1 MRLFV
6 LLAVVSLL
14 LLGSVSTAGAR
25 KTLEYV
31 DTGVVTSA
39 TGLGC
44 GTGAVSARF
53 PGRAED
59 LIGTD
64 LEAGD
69 SLYDAGEY
77 GVDLQIQAIDVA
89 DGLVRWVVA
98 PTSGSCAET
107 NEWAVG
113 ESWGW
118 RTERQP
124 WRLYFKD
131 DRYAIHVDK
140 SSGTVLSVAGL
151 KTAPRTR
158 SYSPTIRRARRQWG
172 RPKGIRA
179 AGSGGPRPTACFARW
194 PKLSL
199 RAAFVNYGGA
209 GACRHGYLQALSVA
223 GRNARKWVA
232 IVGPQTLGREID
244 TSYLNAYDI
253 GTRSGRAWTLTETYI
268 PYGDGGYYPS
278 VSARLQSG
286 HISGFDAW
294 IGAGGD

>member
-1 MRLFV
+1 MRLVV
-6 LLAVVSLL
+6 LLAAVSLL
-14 LLGSVSTAGAR
+14 LLGSVSIASAR

-31 DTGVVTSA
+31 DAGVVTSA
-39 TGLGC
+39 MGSGC
-44 GTGAVSARF
+44 GTGAVSVQF

-69 SLYDAGEY
+69 SLYDAGDY
-77 GVDLQIQAIDVA
+77 SVDLQIQTVDVA

-98 PTSGSCAET
+98 PTAGSCAET
-107 NEWAVG
+107 NEWAVD
-113 ESWGW
+113 EAWGW

-140 SSGTVLSVAGL
+140 NSGTVLSVAGL

-179 AGSGGPRPTACFARW
+179 AGGGPRPNACFARW

-209 GACRHGYLQALSVA
+209 GACRHGYLQAFSVA
-223 GRNARKWVA
+223 GRNARQWVA
-232 IVGPQTLGREID
+232 VIGPQTLGRGID

-253 GTRSGRAWTLTETYI
+253 GRRSGQAWTLIETYI
-268 PYGDGGYYPS
+268 PYGDAGYYPS
-278 VSARLQSG
+278 VSARLQGG